1 MNNEFPLNIIE
12 PCQTC
17 SILMQSGISTLH

>member
-1 MNNEFPLNIIE
+1 MNNEFPLNIID